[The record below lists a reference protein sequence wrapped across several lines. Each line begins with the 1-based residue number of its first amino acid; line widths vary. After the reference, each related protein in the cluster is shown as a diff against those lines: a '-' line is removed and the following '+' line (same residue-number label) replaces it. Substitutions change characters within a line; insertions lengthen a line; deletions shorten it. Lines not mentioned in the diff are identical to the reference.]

1 MPAKNSAYQ
10 IAMLG
15 ARAALI
21 GALMIGISFAINPGP
36 PDGATA
42 EQLVL
47 FGKRYYKE
55 ILWGAWL
62 QAVGPV
68 LIMLFAVTIVYFA
81 SAMNR
86 VLGWMTLLGACILV
100 MVSLTEV
107 VFYITALFPVPD
119 NMVIISMNIAHAV
132 QHLYFIVAAPAI
144 FLPLGLVILSS
155 TVLPK
160 VFGYLAIALAIGFI
174 IVGILSLYH
183 LVLST
188 TETLLAP
195 IQAFWWVGAAIT
207 LRMRAKKLFP
217 VSSKV

>member
-10 IAMLG
+10 IAMLS

-36 PDGATA
+36 PDGATS
-42 EQLVL
+42 EQLIL

-55 ILWGAWL
+55 ILWGGWL

-68 LIMLFAVTIVYFA
+68 LIMLFAISIVYLA
-81 SAMNR
+81 AAMNQ
-86 VLGWMTLLGACILV
+86 VVGWMTLLGACILV

-107 VFYITALFPVPD
+107 IFYITALFPVPD
-119 NMVIISMNIAHAV
+119 NMDIVSMNIAHAV

-144 FLPLGLVILSS
+144 FLPLGLVVLSS

-160 VFGYLAIALAIGFI
+160 VFGYLAIGLAIGFM
-174 IVGILSLYH
+174 IVGITSLYH

-207 LRMRAKKLFP
+207 LRIRAKKRYLIT
-217 VSSKV
+217 

>member
-36 PDGATA
+36 PDGATS
-42 EQLVL
+42 EQLIL

-68 LIMLFAVTIVYFA
+68 LIMLFAISIVYLA
-81 SAMNR
+81 AAMNQ
-86 VLGWMTLLGACILV
+86 VVGWMTLLGACILV

-107 VFYITALFPVPD
+107 IFYITALFPVPD
-119 NMVIISMNIAHAV
+119 NMDIVSMNIAHAV

-144 FLPLGLVILSS
+144 FLPLGLVVLSS

-160 VFGYLAIALAIGFI
+160 VFGYLAIGLAIGFM
-174 IVGILSLYH
+174 IVGITSLYH

-207 LRMRAKKLFP
+207 LRIRAKKRYLIT
-217 VSSKV
+217 

>member
-10 IAMLG
+10 IAMLS

-36 PDGATA
+36 PDGATS
-42 EQLVL
+42 EQLIL

-55 ILWGAWL
+55 ILWGGWL

-68 LIMLFAVTIVYFA
+68 LIMLFAISIVYLA
-81 SAMNR
+81 AAMNQ
-86 VLGWMTLLGACILV
+86 VVGWMTLLGACILV

-107 VFYITALFPVPD
+107 IFYITALFSVPD
-119 NMVIISMNIAHAV
+119 NMDIVSMNIAHAV

-144 FLPLGLVILSS
+144 FLPLGLVVLSS

-160 VFGYLAIALAIGFI
+160 VFGYLAIGLAIGFM
-174 IVGILSLYH
+174 IVGITSLYH

-207 LRMRAKKLFP
+207 LRIRAKKRYLIT
-217 VSSKV
+217 